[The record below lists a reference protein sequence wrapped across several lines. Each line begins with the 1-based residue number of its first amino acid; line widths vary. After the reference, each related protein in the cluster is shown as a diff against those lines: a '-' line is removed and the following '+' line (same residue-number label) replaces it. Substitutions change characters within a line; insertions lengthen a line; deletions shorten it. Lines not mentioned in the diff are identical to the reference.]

1 MISLTRP
8 TWLAQVLSYAAMVL
22 AGPWL
27 GWSAA
32 VRAGEVATSPSAGTA
47 DDPLLPWRHEVRVHP
62 VSATPGR
69 HTIHSY
75 YVCNPESPDGRRVL
89 FYASTAANGYVG
101 EICVLDRETGRETVL
116 ARDVHVEDAHRAA
129 CQQWISNGRRI
140 AFHEVRE
147 GRWRVVVV
155 DADTGAETAAVE
167 DRQLAF
173 GQPHGDLLPIYGCH
187 WNPGRHRNLELLD
200 AATGQLRTAVTIDAV
215 QQQYPDWLKTEFGDK
230 PVSVFFPVLSPDQK
244 RVFFKMA
251 AGSGGNEY
259 MSKKASHR
267 QGLITFDLEH
277 GRFLFLRGQW
287 GHPAWHP
294 DSRRILEVGN
304 IWLNADNGATTR
316 IPDLPRLRGCHPAVS
331 PGGRLLVMDG
341 LLDTLGGEPGEW
353 GVVVADARGGRYE
366 VLHRFDNRRGTR
378 SWRRSDPH
386 PVFSADGRRTY
397 FNVSSDDET
406 QLYVAEAS

>member
-1 MISLTRP
+1 M
-8 TWLAQVLSYAAMVL
+8 LAAA
-22 AGPWL
+22 AGASEAESKP
-27 GWSAA
+27 GAA
-32 VRAGEVATSPSAGTA
+32 AA
-47 DDPLLPWRHEVRVHP
+47 DDPLLPWRRDVRVHP
-62 VSATPGR
+62 VSATPAR

-89 FYASTAANGYVG
+89 FYASTTANAYVG
-101 EICVLDRETGRETVL
+101 EFCVLDRETGRETVL

-147 GRWRVVVV
+147 GRWRVVIL

-187 WNPGRHRNLELLD
+187 WNPGPHRDLELLD
-200 AATGQLRTAVTIDAV
+200 AATGQLRTAVKIDAV
-215 QQQYPDWLKTEFGDK
+215 QQQYPDWLKKEFGDK
-230 PVSVFFPVLSPDQK
+230 PVSIFFPVLSPDQK

-251 AGSGGNEY
+251 AGNGGNEY

-267 QGLITFDLEH
+267 QGLITYDLEH
-277 GRFLFLRGQW
+277 RRFLFLRSQW

-316 IPDLPRLRGCHPAVS
+316 IADLPRLRGCHPAVS
-331 PGGRLLVMDG
+331 PDGRLLVLDG
-341 LLDTLGGEPGEW
+341 LLDTLGGAPGEW

-366 VLHRFDNRRGTR
+366 VLHRFDNRRGAR

-386 PVFSADGRRTY
+386 PVFSADGRRIY
-397 FNVSSDDET
+397 FNVSSGDET
-406 QLYVAEAS
+406 QLYVAEASWRAPQSRPE